1 MRSEDRK
8 VILSAAAAIVCATVL
23 VLLGFGG
30 GYMLARHNARQ
41 GIGFAASSLPPAGMD
56 FSPVWKAWH
65 VIDQKFVPAAV
76 STSTPLA
83 TTTAELNEQ
92 KMWGMIQGLTASLH
106 DPYTFFLP
114 PVEKEQFESDMKG
127 TFEGV
132 GMEIEIKDEVLTVVS
147 PLKGSPASRAGI
159 KAGDKILKIDGEST
173 EGLDTI
179 TAVSKIRGQKGT
191 KVVLTIA
198 REEWDEPKEIAVTR
212 DVINVPIIVTTKRSD
227 GIFVIQLSQFTANA
241 PELFRKALREFV
253 EADSPK
259 LILDLRGN
267 PGGYLEGAVD
277 IGSWFLPT
285 GAIVVSE
292 DYAGHAENIVH
303 RSYGYNVFNKNLQ
316 MIILVDKGSASAS
329 EILAGALR
337 AHGIA
342 QLVGAHTFGKGSV
355 QELVQITPET
365 SLKITVARWMGPDGV
380 PIPLDGIAPD
390 HVVEIAEKD
399 RESRKDPQMAK
410 AVELLGGDPSIA
422 TEDSQ

>member
-1 MRSEDRK
+1 
-8 VILSAAAAIVCATVL
+8 
-23 VLLGFGG
+23 
-30 GYMLARHNARQ
+30 
-41 GIGFAASSLPPAGMD
+41 
-56 FSPVWKAWH
+56 
-65 VIDQKFVPAAV
+65 
-76 STSTPLA
+76 
-83 TTTAELNEQ
+83 
-92 KMWGMIQGLTASLH
+92 
-106 DPYTFFLP
+106 
-114 PVEKEQFESDMKG
+114 
-127 TFEGV
+127 
-132 GMEIEIKDEVLTVVS
+132 
-147 PLKGSPASRAGI
+147 
-159 KAGDKILKIDGEST
+159 
-173 EGLDTI
+173 
-179 TAVSKIRGQKGT
+179 
-191 KVVLTIA
+191 
-198 REEWDEPKEIAVTR
+198 
-212 DVINVPIIVTTKRSD
+212 VPIIVTTKRSD